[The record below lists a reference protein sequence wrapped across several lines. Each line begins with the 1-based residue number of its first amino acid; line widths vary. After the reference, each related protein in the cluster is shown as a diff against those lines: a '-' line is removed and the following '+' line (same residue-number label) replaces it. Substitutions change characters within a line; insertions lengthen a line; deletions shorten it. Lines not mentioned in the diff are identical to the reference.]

1 MNSRSA
7 PGPLTGESSFQAVA
21 AHMPGALLQYVLGP
35 QGEQRISWM
44 SQGCLELWEV
54 SPKASEEDV
63 AVLWSMVDARDLPAM
78 QASLLESARSQQDW
92 THEWRITTPSGKRK
106 WLLLAAV

>member
-1 MNSRSA
+1 
-7 PGPLTGESSFQAVA
+7 
-21 AHMPGALLQYVLGP
+21 
-35 QGEQRISWM
+35 
-44 SQGCLELWEV
+44 
-54 SPKASEEDV
+54 
-63 AVLWSMVDARDLPAM
+63 M